1 MKLQLTNHLATM
13 PAQSRTCAHPSFPAL
28 CRVRRHRYL
37 APARALA
44 QLVVAGLVC
53 AAAPLAS
60 PSAIDPRLP
69 YRARQAAV
77 VADQAAPFVAE
88 AAQRF
93 GIPATWIDAIIF
105 AESAGN
111 VRAVSPAGAMGL
123 MQIMPATWATMRA
136 RYGLGDDIF
145 DPHDNIV
152 AGVAYARE
160 LLDRYGAPGFLAAYN
175 AGPARYDDHLATGRP
190 LPSETQAYV
199 AALAPVIS
207 GTRQNDGPPVAI
219 RTVSWA
225 DAPLF
230 NAPSD
235 RHAGELYASFTPP
248 ENARP
253 NTQNQAH
260 SDALSPQ
267 SAGLF
272 INTHPRIS
280 AP

>member
-1 MKLQLTNHLATM
+1 L
-13 PAQSRTCAHPSFPAL
+13 S
-28 CRVRRHRYL
+28 
-37 APARALA
+37 PARALA

-53 AAAPLAS
+53 AAAPLAG
-60 PSAIDPRLP
+60 PLAVDPRLP
-69 YRARQAAV
+69 FRARQAAV
-77 VADQAAPFVAE
+77 GADQAAPFVAE
-88 AAQRF
+88 AAKRF
-93 GIPATWIDAIIF
+93 GIPATWIDAIIL

-207 GTRQNDGPPVAI
+207 GTRQHDAPPAAI
-219 RTVSWA
+219 PTVNWA

-230 NAPSD
+230 SPPSD
-235 RHAGELYASFTPP
+235 RQSGELYASFAPP
-248 ENARP
+248 ENAHP
-253 NTQNQAH
+253 NTQNHAH
-260 SDALSPQ
+260 SNAFSPQ

-272 INTHPRIS
+272 INANQRSSTP
-280 AP
+280 